1 MSFSALVRSI
11 SIGILCNCFHRSLFP
26 SSLLVRTC
34 SSSNSKDQNMNII
47 LKDRSGI
54 IKTPGYPSNFPTNL
68 ITQCYWKILAP
79 KNHVVRL
86 DFISF
91 RMGSSHCVYIHDSIN
106 KENPVETFK
115 CRSKTSFT
123 FYASGREASLSV
135 YRIPYADGTS
145 GPGFIANYS
154 VTPLG
159 ERARLYLRYLGQPFL
174 FPIKFSCTVI
184 LRELL

>member
-1 MSFSALVRSI
+1 M
-11 SIGILCNCFHRSLFP
+11 
-26 SSLLVRTC
+26 
-34 SSSNSKDQNMNII
+34 
-47 LKDRSGI
+47 
-54 IKTPGYPSNFPTNL
+54 
-68 ITQCYWKILAP
+68 
-79 KNHVVRL
+79 
-86 DFISF
+86 
-91 RMGSSHCVYIHDSIN
+91 
-106 KENPVETFK
+106 ETFK

-159 ERARLYLRYLGQPFL
+159 ERARLYLRYLAQPFL

>member
-1 MSFSALVRSI
+1 
-11 SIGILCNCFHRSLFP
+11 
-26 SSLLVRTC
+26 
-34 SSSNSKDQNMNII
+34 MNII

-54 IKTPGYPSNFPTNL
+54 IKTPGYPSNFQTNL

-135 YRIPYADGTS
+135 YRIPYSDGTS

-154 VTPLG
+154 VTPIG
-159 ERARLYLRYLGQPFL
+159 ERASLHLRYFGCQPF
-174 FPIKFSCTVI
+174 FVSY
-184 LRELL
+184 

>member
-1 MSFSALVRSI
+1 M
-11 SIGILCNCFHRSLFP
+11 
-26 SSLLVRTC
+26 
-34 SSSNSKDQNMNII
+34 
-47 LKDRSGI
+47 
-54 IKTPGYPSNFPTNL
+54 
-68 ITQCYWKILAP
+68 
-79 KNHVVRL
+79 RL

-159 ERARLYLRYLGQPFL
+159 ERARLYLRYLGQPFS